1 GEVIDDVLV
10 RHFAGEFTRANGVDV
25 MGNARAVRKLRQA
38 VEGTKRT
45 LSSATTAPCAVES
58 LADGIDFNSSVN
70 RTRFDILCARTY
82 APLLETIEKVVGDAG
97 YALSQVDQVLLC
109 GGAARVRKLQSR
121 VASLFPE
128 STAVRDDAAEELD
141 EVIAAGCAEQAAL
154 IAQGVADPSVQAAAD
169 LKVDVLAHAVG
180 LQIDADGL
188 APVLRKDT
196 PLPASRSV
204 RVALPKG
211 ETRAYIAVSE
221 GEPVPPKPESEDDD
235 EEAEAE
241 EEEDVEEDAA
251 PLYRPT
257 RLLAEMVLELDAAD
271 EDTRVEV
278 TFFVGTDKKLTVTAA
293 EPVSGR
299 TVTAVIPHREWS
311 DDDSGA
317 VDDGLSLRKMNI
329 FIDIADSPSPE
340 ELARRVAKLFN
351 PVFEPVPAI
360 EPEHVRVY
368 RLNGAMTNCVYMVTV
383 TPAPHVPASAAV
395 TSVLRSSSM
404 VGISGAERVQ
414 LPVKYLLRV
423 YGTGVDEF
431 LSREKELY
439 WLSQLTSLG
448 FGPRL
453 YGIFG
458 NGRLEEFL
466 ESTTLTK
473 VDIRDQSTSK
483 HIARRMCELHSLVSY
498 YRPFGGPNTRAVDL
512 SGAPELWSNVASW
525 LRLVEKKWA
534 RIRAV
539 CAANPQCTE
548 ILDNWVLVE
557 QSVAKLRQ
565 IIGCTNSPVVFAH
578 DDLQYGNIL
587 RLEKTGELVVVD
599 FEYAGYNYRGFDIAN
614 HFCEWMADY
623 HHAEHPH
630 VLVED
635 AYPTLEQRK
644 GFLRTYVKAKAFLDA
659 NMKADKGIM

>member
-1 GEVIDDVLV
+1 MSTAAKTYIGLSLGNHNSVIAIINKDHRAEVIANEDGEHKTPTYIAFSGEEEYHGSQAKHQIVRNAQNTVAGFRDILGKAYSASMAEQHAGFAAIEAEADGSAVFVIRASESGAELRLTAHDATVRYLARLRTTAEDYLGRKIDGAVLAVPVWFTEAQRSSIGAACADAGLPLLQLVTEPAAAALQYGLGRESAGDSVALVVDVGGTGSDVSLVAATGGLVSVISSAHTTAVSGEVIDDVLV

-188 APVLRKDT
+188 APILRKDT

-299 TVTAVIPHREWS
+299 TVTAVIP
-311 DDDSGA
+311 
-317 VDDGLSLRKMNI
+317 
-329 FIDIADSPSPE
+329 
-340 ELARRVAKLFN
+340 
-351 PVFEPVPAI
+351 
-360 EPEHVRVY
+360 
-368 RLNGAMTNCVYMVTV
+368 
-383 TPAPHVPASAAV
+383 
-395 TSVLRSSSM
+395 
-404 VGISGAERVQ
+404 Q
-414 LPVKYLLRV
+414 
-423 YGTGVDEF
+423 
-431 LSREKELY
+431 
-439 WLSQLTSLG
+439 
-448 FGPRL
+448 
-453 YGIFG
+453 
-458 NGRLEEFL
+458 
-466 ESTTLTK
+466 
-473 VDIRDQSTSK
+473 
-483 HIARRMCELHSLVSY
+483 
-498 YRPFGGPNTRAVDL
+498 
-512 SGAPELWSNVASW
+512 
-525 LRLVEKKWA
+525 
-534 RIRAV
+534 
-539 CAANPQCTE
+539 
-548 ILDNWVLVE
+548 
-557 QSVAKLRQ
+557 
-565 IIGCTNSPVVFAH
+565 
-578 DDLQYGNIL
+578 
-587 RLEKTGELVVVD
+587 
-599 FEYAGYNYRGFDIAN
+599 
-614 HFCEWMADY
+614 
-623 HHAEHPH
+623 
-630 VLVED
+630 
-635 AYPTLEQRK
+635 
-644 GFLRTYVKAKAFLDA
+644 
-659 NMKADKGIM
+659 

>member
-1 GEVIDDVLV
+1 DYLGRKIDGAVLAVPVWFTEAQRSSIGAACADAGLPLLQLVTEPAAAALQYGLGRESAGDSVALVVDVGGTGSDVSLVAATGGLVSVVSSAHTTAVSGEVIDDVLV

-299 TVTAVIPHREWS
+299 TVTAVIP
-311 DDDSGA
+311 
-317 VDDGLSLRKMNI
+317 
-329 FIDIADSPSPE
+329 
-340 ELARRVAKLFN
+340 
-351 PVFEPVPAI
+351 
-360 EPEHVRVY
+360 
-368 RLNGAMTNCVYMVTV
+368 
-383 TPAPHVPASAAV
+383 
-395 TSVLRSSSM
+395 
-404 VGISGAERVQ
+404 Q
-414 LPVKYLLRV
+414 
-423 YGTGVDEF
+423 
-431 LSREKELY
+431 
-439 WLSQLTSLG
+439 
-448 FGPRL
+448 
-453 YGIFG
+453 
-458 NGRLEEFL
+458 
-466 ESTTLTK
+466 
-473 VDIRDQSTSK
+473 
-483 HIARRMCELHSLVSY
+483 
-498 YRPFGGPNTRAVDL
+498 
-512 SGAPELWSNVASW
+512 
-525 LRLVEKKWA
+525 
-534 RIRAV
+534 
-539 CAANPQCTE
+539 
-548 ILDNWVLVE
+548 
-557 QSVAKLRQ
+557 
-565 IIGCTNSPVVFAH
+565 
-578 DDLQYGNIL
+578 
-587 RLEKTGELVVVD
+587 
-599 FEYAGYNYRGFDIAN
+599 
-614 HFCEWMADY
+614 
-623 HHAEHPH
+623 
-630 VLVED
+630 
-635 AYPTLEQRK
+635 
-644 GFLRTYVKAKAFLDA
+644 
-659 NMKADKGIM
+659 

>member
-1 GEVIDDVLV
+1 MSTAAKTYIGLSLGNHNSVIAIINKDHRAEVIANEDGEHKTPTYIAFSGEEEYHGSQAKHQIVRNAQNTVAGFRDILGKAYSASMAEQHAGFAAIEAEADGSAVFVIRASESGAELRLTAHDATVRYLARLRTTAEDYLGRKIDGAVLAVPVWFTEAQRSSIGAACADAGLPLLQLVTEPAAAALQYGLGRESAGDSVALVVDVGGTGSDVSLVAATGGLVSVVSSAHTTAVSGEVIDDVLV

-299 TVTAVIPHREWS
+299 TVTAVIP
-311 DDDSGA
+311 
-317 VDDGLSLRKMNI
+317 
-329 FIDIADSPSPE
+329 
-340 ELARRVAKLFN
+340 
-351 PVFEPVPAI
+351 
-360 EPEHVRVY
+360 
-368 RLNGAMTNCVYMVTV
+368 
-383 TPAPHVPASAAV
+383 
-395 TSVLRSSSM
+395 
-404 VGISGAERVQ
+404 Q
-414 LPVKYLLRV
+414 
-423 YGTGVDEF
+423 
-431 LSREKELY
+431 
-439 WLSQLTSLG
+439 
-448 FGPRL
+448 
-453 YGIFG
+453 
-458 NGRLEEFL
+458 
-466 ESTTLTK
+466 
-473 VDIRDQSTSK
+473 
-483 HIARRMCELHSLVSY
+483 
-498 YRPFGGPNTRAVDL
+498 
-512 SGAPELWSNVASW
+512 
-525 LRLVEKKWA
+525 
-534 RIRAV
+534 
-539 CAANPQCTE
+539 
-548 ILDNWVLVE
+548 
-557 QSVAKLRQ
+557 
-565 IIGCTNSPVVFAH
+565 
-578 DDLQYGNIL
+578 
-587 RLEKTGELVVVD
+587 
-599 FEYAGYNYRGFDIAN
+599 
-614 HFCEWMADY
+614 
-623 HHAEHPH
+623 
-630 VLVED
+630 
-635 AYPTLEQRK
+635 
-644 GFLRTYVKAKAFLDA
+644 
-659 NMKADKGIM
+659 